1 VLTALFGGV
10 LIGAAASDVMT
21 LRIPNLLSLA
31 LVALFAV
38 HVVTS
43 QMPLMDILWHLTAGT
58 IVLGGGMALFAWGKF
73 GGGDAKLIAAVAL
86 WVGASLLMP
95 LLILV
100 SLVGLVIAVVIL
112 ALRSRGLAINKLP
125 YGVAIAGGWLL
136 LFFIHS

>member
-1 VLTALFGGV
+1 MLTALFGGV

-43 QMPLMDILWHLTAGT
+43 EMPLMDILWHLTAGA

-100 SLVGLVIAVVIL
+100 SLVGLVLAVVVL
-112 ALRSRGLAINKLP
+112 ALRSRGLAIKKLP

>member
-10 LIGAAASDVMT
+10 LIGAAASDMMT
-21 LRIPNLLSLA
+21 LRIPNVLSLA

-43 QMPLMDILWHLTAGT
+43 EMPLMDILWHLTAGI

>member
-43 QMPLMDILWHLTAGT
+43 EMPLMDILWHLTAGI

>member
-43 QMPLMDILWHLTAGT
+43 QMPLMDILWHLTAGI